1 MQVNK
6 KAILACVASAYLLLT
21 AACTSS
27 ETAST
32 SVTAQCRPMP
42 STKGVTPVLK
52 SVSSPTEQVIL
63 SWISE
68 STSRPV
74 ANLQLGTSFGDLNL
88 DSLDIVELV
97 LALEDNWGR
106 DIPDADAAN
115 FKTMGDVVRY
125 ILANS

>member
-1 MQVNK
+1 
-6 KAILACVASAYLLLT
+6 
-21 AACTSS
+21 
-27 ETAST
+27 
-32 SVTAQCRPMP
+32 
-42 STKGVTPVLK
+42 
-52 SVSSPTEQVIL
+52 
-63 SWISE
+63 
-68 STSRPV
+68 
-74 ANLQLGTSFGDLNL
+74 L